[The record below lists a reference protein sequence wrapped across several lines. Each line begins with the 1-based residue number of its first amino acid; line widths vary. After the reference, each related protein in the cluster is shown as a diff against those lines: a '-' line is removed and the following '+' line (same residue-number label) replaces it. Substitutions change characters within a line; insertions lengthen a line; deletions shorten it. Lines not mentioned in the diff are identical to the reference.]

1 MTISVSGRTWT
12 IPFGVVCIIAKG
24 KASAKRVIPGMK
36 ILSPAT
42 TGLLFSPLRAKPS
55 IPGPN
60 LTFCLEAMTGESVN
74 LVHGFASTL
83 RMVTLEP
90 NWEPAFLRI
99 IPSTRMTPR
108 LASSGLGYRFSKVLA
123 KCGAKVALSARRVDK
138 LDKLAEEIKSE
149 GGECMVVPIDMV
161 DRESIRAAVKK
172 VEDVLGTINT
182 LINNAGMVDAQWA
195 IKQSDELI
203 DGVVATNL
211 VGPYL
216 LSNEVARRLID
227 KKEPGRMV
235 NIASMAAYN
244 INPNSASVLYSTTKS
259 AIVRMTESLSV
270 EWARNHINV
279 NAIAPGMFSSEMLDG
294 MLERIGDV
302 SQSLPRK
309 RICMPE
315 QMDSTLLYLVSPSSE
330 CVTGTCIK
338 IDDGQSS
345 R

>member
-1 MTISVSGRTWT
+1 MTEFNNPNFSID
-12 IPFGVVCIIAKG
+12 
-24 KASAKRVIPGMK
+24 
-36 ILSPAT
+36 LSDQVALV
-42 TGLLFSPLRAKPS
+42 TG
-55 IPGPN
+55 
-60 LTFCLEAMTGESVN
+60 
-74 LVHGFASTL
+74 
-83 RMVTLEP
+83 
-90 NWEPAFLRI
+90 
-99 IPSTRMTPR
+99 
-108 LASSGLGYRFSKVLA
+108 ASSGLGYRFSKVLA

-138 LDKLAEEIKSE
+138 LEKLSEEIKAD
-149 GGECMVVPIDMV
+149 GGDCMVVPIDMI
-161 DRESIRAAVKK
+161 DRDTIRDAVQK
-172 VEDVLGTINT
+172 VEESLGTINT

-203 DGVVATNL
+203 DNVVATNL

-216 LSNEVARRLID
+216 LSNEVARRLIE

-235 NIASMAAYN
+235 NIASIAAFN
-244 INPNSASVLYSTTKS
+244 ISPNSASVLYSTTKS
-259 AIVRMTESLSV
+259 AIVRMTESLAV

-294 MLERIGDV
+294 MLERIGDM

>member
-1 MTISVSGRTWT
+1 MTEFNNPNFSID
-12 IPFGVVCIIAKG
+12 
-24 KASAKRVIPGMK
+24 
-36 ILSPAT
+36 LSDQVALV
-42 TGLLFSPLRAKPS
+42 TG
-55 IPGPN
+55 
-60 LTFCLEAMTGESVN
+60 
-74 LVHGFASTL
+74 
-83 RMVTLEP
+83 
-90 NWEPAFLRI
+90 
-99 IPSTRMTPR
+99 
-108 LASSGLGYRFSKVLA
+108 ASSGLGYRFSKVLA

-138 LDKLAEEIKSE
+138 LEKLSEEIKSD
-149 GGECMVVPIDMV
+149 GGDCMVVPIDMV
-161 DRESIRAAVKK
+161 DRDTIRDAVQK
-172 VEDVLGTINT
+172 VEEGFGTINT

-195 IKQSDELI
+195 IKQSDKLI
-203 DGVVATNL
+203 DNVVATNL

-216 LSNEVARRLID
+216 LSNEVARRLIE

-235 NIASMAAYN
+235 NIASIAAFN
-244 INPNSASVLYSTTKS
+244 ISPNSASVLYSTTKS
-259 AIVRMTESLSV
+259 AIVRMTESLAV

-294 MLERIGDV
+294 MLERIGDM

-338 IDDGQSS
+338 IDDGQSP

>member
-1 MTISVSGRTWT
+1 MTEFNNPNFSID
-12 IPFGVVCIIAKG
+12 
-24 KASAKRVIPGMK
+24 
-36 ILSPAT
+36 LSDQVALV
-42 TGLLFSPLRAKPS
+42 TG
-55 IPGPN
+55 
-60 LTFCLEAMTGESVN
+60 
-74 LVHGFASTL
+74 
-83 RMVTLEP
+83 
-90 NWEPAFLRI
+90 
-99 IPSTRMTPR
+99 
-108 LASSGLGYRFSKVLA
+108 ASSGLGYRFSKVLA

-138 LDKLAEEIKSE
+138 LEKLSEEIKSD
-149 GGECMVVPIDMV
+149 GGDCMVVPIDMV
-161 DRESIRAAVKK
+161 DRDIIRDAVQK
-172 VEDVLGTINT
+172 VEEGLGTINT

-203 DGVVATNL
+203 DNVVATNL

-216 LSNEVARRLID
+216 LSNEVARRLIE

-235 NIASMAAYN
+235 NIASIAAFN
-244 INPNSASVLYSTTKS
+244 ISPNSASVLYSTTKS
-259 AIVRMTESLSV
+259 AIVRMTESLAV

-294 MLERIGDV
+294 MLERIGDM

-309 RICMPE
+309 RICVPE

>member
-1 MTISVSGRTWT
+1 MSDFNNPNFSLD
-12 IPFGVVCIIAKG
+12 
-24 KASAKRVIPGMK
+24 
-36 ILSPAT
+36 LSDQVALV
-42 TGLLFSPLRAKPS
+42 TG
-55 IPGPN
+55 
-60 LTFCLEAMTGESVN
+60 
-74 LVHGFASTL
+74 
-83 RMVTLEP
+83 
-90 NWEPAFLRI
+90 
-99 IPSTRMTPR
+99 
-108 LASSGLGYRFSKVLA
+108 ASSGLGYRFSKVLA

-138 LDKLAEEIKSE
+138 LEKLSEEIASD

-161 DRESIRAAVKK
+161 DRDTIREAVQT
-172 VEDVLGTINT
+172 VEEGLGTVNT

-203 DGVVATNL
+203 DNVVATNL

-216 LSNEVARRLID
+216 LSNEVARRLIE
-227 KKEPGRMV
+227 KKESGRMV
-235 NIASMAAYN
+235 NIASIAAFN
-244 INPNSASVLYSTTKS
+244 ISSNSASVLYSTTKS
-259 AIVRMTESLSV
+259 AIVRMTESLAV

-294 MLERIGDV
+294 MLERIGDM

-338 IDDGQSS
+338 IDDGQSP